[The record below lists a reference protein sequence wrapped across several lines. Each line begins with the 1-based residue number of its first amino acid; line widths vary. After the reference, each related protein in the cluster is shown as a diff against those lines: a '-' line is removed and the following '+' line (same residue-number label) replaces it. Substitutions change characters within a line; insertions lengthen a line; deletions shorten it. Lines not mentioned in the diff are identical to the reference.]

1 MALVQEGGMWPSRA
15 MPYELHVSAVVQQGA
30 SQAKLVVADSGRVAV
45 VFHVYNRSGLN
56 AVPRRYT
63 VAA

>member
-1 MALVQEGGMWPSRA
+1 MWPSRA